1 MSQFKKL
8 LKVVNEITI
17 TKHGSEL
24 MRLRHQ
30 SQVARGTPAHHRI
43 LGMLG
48 RAKRVHYP
56 GLNPKE
62 VEAIK
67 TAKEADKKPTTTPKK
82 SKKS

>member
-8 LKVVNEITI
+8 LKVINEIAV
-17 TKHGSEL
+17 TKHGSEV

-30 SQVARGTPAHHRI
+30 SQIARGTPAHHSI
-43 LGMLG
+43 LGRLG
-48 RAKRVHYP
+48 RAKRVHYT

-67 TAKEADKKPTTTPKK
+67 KAKEADKKPTTTPKK
-82 SKKS
+82 PKKS